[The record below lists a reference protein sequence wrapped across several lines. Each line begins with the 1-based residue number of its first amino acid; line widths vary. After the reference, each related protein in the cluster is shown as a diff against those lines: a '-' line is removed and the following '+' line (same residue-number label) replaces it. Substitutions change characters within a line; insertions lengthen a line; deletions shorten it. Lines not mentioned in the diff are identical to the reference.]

1 MGGAAVSLDVAVRT
15 AHPLDPLRPEEIERA
30 VAILRSERS
39 LGKET
44 LFGPAA
50 LVEPDKRCTEP
61 EDRRAELVVYDR
73 RAARTYEAT
82 ISLRHGRLEGW
93 VYRPGMQPALMPE
106 EYLECETLVKGDP
119 AFAAAL
125 RRRGIEDLELVTV
138 DPLPTGN
145 SGLAEESPE
154 RRMCRTLAYVRPY
167 PNGNSYARPI
177 EGVVGL
183 VDLGRRQVVRVEDF
197 GQVPLPAEEGEYRAA
212 RLGALRSDLRAI
224 EITQPDGPSFEV
236 EGYEVRWQRW
246 RLRVGFTPREG
257 LVLHTV
263 GYEDGGRLRSIL
275 HRASY
280 AEMAVPYAEPT
291 RYYQAP
297 FDIGENYVGTLA
309 NSLSLGCD
317 CLGHIHYFDAV
328 VSNSRG
334 EPVVID
340 NAICMHEE
348 DVGIL
353 WKHTDF
359 RTGEVEVRRSR
370 RLVISSISTIGNYE
384 YGFFWYLYLDGT
396 IEAEVK
402 ATGIVATQAVAGS
415 SPPEHGALV
424 APSLS
429 GMNHQHI
436 FCVRLDLDIDGPC
449 NSIYEVHSAP
459 TPVGAG
465 NPYGNAW
472 RSVWRRLGSEQQAQR
487 LVDPLSHRQWVVVN
501 PEVRNA
507 VGQPVGYRLVPGKN
521 MVPLAAPGSSL
532 CRRGAFATRHL
543 WVTPYSP
550 QERYPAGEYPN
561 QHPGGAG
568 LPEWTAA
575 DRSIEDADLVV
586 WYTMNYHHVP
596 RPEDWPVMPVS
607 TIGFALEPV
616 GFFDRNPALDV
627 APPAAHTGSCSTAA
641 GAERDRPER
650 SDPRR

>member
-1 MGGAAVSLDVAVRT
+1 MSVGAETRVQ
-15 AHPLDPLRPEEIERA
+15 HPLDPLGPGEIARA
-30 VAILRSERS
+30 VSIVRSET
-39 LGKET
+39 GVGDEA
-44 LFGPAA
+44 LFGPVV
-50 LVEPDKRCTEP
+50 LVEPDKRDVEAQP
-61 EDRRAELVVYDR
+61 RRAEVVVYDR
-73 RAARTYEAT
+73 RASRTYEAT
-82 ISLRHGRLEGW
+82 ISLSDGRLERW
-93 VYRPGMQPALMPE
+93 AHSPGMQPALMPE
-106 EYLECETLVKGDP
+106 EYLECEALVKADP
-119 AFAAAL
+119 DFAAAL
-125 RRRGIEDLELVTV
+125 RRRGIADLDLVAI

-145 SGLAEESPE
+145 SGLADENPE

-183 VDLGRRQVVRVEDF
+183 VDLGRREVVRIDDLGEVA
-197 GQVPLPAEEGEYRAA
+197 LPAEEGEYRAA
-212 RLGALRSDLRAI
+212 RIGPLRGDLRAI
-224 EITQPDGPSFEV
+224 EITQPDGPSFTV
-236 EGYEVRWQRW
+236 EGNEVRWQKW
-246 RLRVGFTPREG
+246 RLRIGFTPREG

-263 GYEDGGRLRSIL
+263 SYEDGQRRRQIL

-280 AEMAVPYAEPT
+280 AEMAVPYAEPS

-328 VSNSRG
+328 VSNSHG

-402 ATGIVATQAVAGS
+402 ATGIVATQAVAEGTA
-415 SPPEHGALV
+415 PEHGALV
-424 APSLS
+424 APGLS

-436 FCVRLDLDIDGPC
+436 FCVRLDLDIDGPS
-449 NSIYEVHSAP
+449 NSVYEVHSEADP
-459 TPVGAG
+459 AGAG

-472 RSVWRRLGSEQQAQR
+472 RAVWRRLASEQQAQR
-487 LVDPLSHRQWVVVN
+487 LVDPLSHRHWVIVN
-501 PEVRNA
+501 PQVRNA
-507 VGQPVGYRLVPGKN
+507 VGQPVGYKLVPGEN
-521 MVPLAAPGSSL
+521 MVALAAPDSSL
-532 CRRGAFATRHL
+532 CRRGAFATKHL

-550 QERYPAGEYPN
+550 RERYPAGEYPN
-561 QHPGGAG
+561 QHPGGDG

-575 DRSIEDADLVV
+575 DRPIEDTDLVL

-607 TIGFALEPV
+607 TIGFSLKPL

-627 APPAAHTGSCSTAA
+627 PPPAGCSTHAPA
-641 GAERDRPER
+641 
-650 SDPRR
+650 RRT